1 MITLALP
8 KGRLL
13 RETVGI
19 LGPMGIGFGTDLE
32 TSRSLVHESV
42 DGSLRILLLRARDV
56 ATFVEYGG
64 ADAGVVGK
72 DLLMED
78 SPSVY
83 EPLDLRFG
91 HCRLV
96 VAEPE
101 DSRGELMQR
110 GFIRIATKY
119 PNVTERYFSSMGIE
133 VEIIKL
139 YGSIELAPI
148 VGMADGIVDLV
159 STGSTLRANRLV
171 EVETIAESTARLIFN
186 RSVLKTKHED
196 ASRFID
202 GMRAA
207 AGRKTAR

>member
-13 RETVGI
+13 TETVRI
-19 LGPMGIGFGTDLE
+19 LEPVGIGFGSE
-32 TSRSLVHESV
+32 MERSRVLVHESV
-42 DGSLRILLLRARDV
+42 DRSVRVLLLRARDV
-56 ATFVEYGG
+56 STFVEYGG

-78 SPSVY
+78 APSVY
-83 EPLDLRFG
+83 EPLDLGFG

-101 DSRGELMQR
+101 DSRGELMKK
-110 GFIRIATKY
+110 GFVRIATKY
-119 PNVTERYFSSMGIE
+119 PNITERYFSSLGMQ

-148 VGMADGIVDLV
+148 VDMADGIVDLV
-159 STGSTLRANRLV
+159 STGNTLRANRLV
-171 EVETIAESTARLIFN
+171 EVETIAASTARLIFN
-186 RSVLKTKHED
+186 RSALKTKHEEV
-196 ASRFID
+196 SRFICKV
-202 GMRAA
+202 RSAVT
-207 AGRKTAR
+207 RKDS